1 MSSHESSD
9 ASLGEDVQQALVGVS
24 FPDVF
29 RAREFLSAA
38 TRLAARDELT
48 VIDAVLIVKSESGDT
63 KVTETID
70 PQARN
75 TALSGAL
82 WTGLLGLVLGGPIGW
97 VAGAAVGAGTGAVA
111 AKVIDLGISDEWVKW
126 FREAVQPGNAI
137 VALLLADPVADALV
151 AEAERFPGAQL
162 MYANLAPGVL
172 VDLREHWGEPLH
184 ADEAVPEESDRQ

>member
-1 MSSHESSD
+1 MTSD
-9 ASLGEDVQQALVGVS
+9 EATTDDSQQALVGVS
-24 FPDVF
+24 FPDVY
-29 RAREFLSAA
+29 RAREFMSAA

-48 VIDAVLIVKSESGDT
+48 VVDAVLIVKSETGDT

-70 PQARN
+70 PQGRN

-111 AKVIDLGISDEWVKW
+111 AKVIDLGISDDWVKW

-137 VALLLADPVADALV
+137 VALLLAGTDADALV
-151 AEAERFPGAQL
+151 SESERFPGAQL
-162 MYANLAPGVL
+162 MYANLEPGVL
-172 VDLREHWGEPLH
+172 AELSEHWGEPLH
-184 ADEAVPEESDRQ
+184 ADEPVPEESDRQ